1 MKLGVNILNFGPGG
15 SPDSLRGWARFAE
28 QAGFSIAMISDRGPL
43 TPDVQARYPAPF
55 YDPFVTLAWLAG
67 QTERIELGTTVA
79 LLPYR
84 NPLLTARMAA
94 NIDQFSRGRFV
105 FGVGVGWSEPE
116 FAALGVPFGQR
127 GAITDEYLAAV
138 KELWTGE
145 VASMDG
151 QFVSFRDVRTGPGPV
166 RRPHP
171 PIWVGGSSSA
181 AIRRAVRF
189 GDAWHPIDPRL
200 DWLREV
206 GLPGLRAAAKAA
218 GRPVPALCPR
228 INLHIEAADLDQDRR
243 RLGVGSLPQV
253 LRDLDEL
260 AALGAEYVVLDTY
273 RGRPEDYRPADEDWR
288 MLEAVAARRLQRD

>member
-43 TPDVQARYPAPF
+43 TPDVQALYPAPF

-67 QTERIELGTTVA
+67 QTEHIELGTTVA

-84 NPLLTARMAA
+84 HPLLTARMVA
-94 NIDQFSRGRFV
+94 NIDQFSGGRFV

-127 GAITDEYLAAV
+127 GAITDEYLAAIT
-138 KELWTGE
+138 ELWAGE

-151 QFVSFRDVRTGPGPV
+151 RFVSFREIGTGPAPA

-171 PIWVGGSSSA
+171 PIWVGGSRPRGSGVRLGSGTPGIRSILAWTGCARSACPACGPPRRRSSSTPTGAGPRTTGPPKRTGACSKPWPHAVCSEASA
-181 AIRRAVRF
+181 ARIREFEGAGLEPRSVRKKIF
-189 GDAWHPIDPRL
+189 
-200 DWLREV
+200 
-206 GLPGLRAAAKAA
+206 
-218 GRPVPALCPR
+218 
-228 INLHIEAADLDQDRR
+228 
-243 RLGVGSLPQV
+243 
-253 LRDLDEL
+253 
-260 AALGAEYVVLDTY
+260 
-273 RGRPEDYRPADEDWR
+273 
-288 MLEAVAARRLQRD
+288 